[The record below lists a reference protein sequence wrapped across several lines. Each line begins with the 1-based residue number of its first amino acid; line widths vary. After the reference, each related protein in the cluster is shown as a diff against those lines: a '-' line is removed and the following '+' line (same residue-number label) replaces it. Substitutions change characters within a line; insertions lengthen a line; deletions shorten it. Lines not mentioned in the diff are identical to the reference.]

1 MIGTVRITS
10 ASVLILVLQSCSST
24 GEVDFETMTEYELI
38 RYNIAQSP
46 SDNVV
51 YFGPTRGFIVGRY
64 QRTDRE
70 CFTVRELANFSI
82 LTRSSPHDAY
92 TNPTGGFETDNSD
105 F

>member
-10 ASVLILVLQSCSST
+10 AFVLILVIQSCSST
-24 GEVDFETMTEYELI
+24 HEIDFENMTEYELI
-38 RYNIAQSP
+38 RYNMAQSP

-51 YFGPTRGFIVGRY
+51 CFGPTRGFVAGRY

-70 CFTVRELANFSI
+70 CFTVRELANFPI

-92 TNPTGGFETDNSD
+92 TNSTGGFETDNSD